1 MPWKIR
7 SGTWLISLICDC
19 AGILVLILWGDEN
32 STRWEKRFPMDE
44 GSATIKSKYLKKKAL
59 QKATTNKPKPTK
71 QKAICHPHET
81 PSKTLFTPILPL
93 SPYHGRNKRQIS
105 CRTER
110 EPDLMLWGEEILI
123 KKWHLRSRRE
133 EKAMGNGGKRIKAVE
148 QRQLLATFSSL
159 QSGLCGPWWCFSTWE
174 WKASPT
180 SGRCHQLRSSGQLR
194 RTNQCRIYPW
204 QGQSGKKEI
213 WIFSLHGCFLD

>member
-1 MPWKIR
+1 MRTAP
-7 SGTWLISLICDC
+7 G
-19 AGILVLILWGDEN
+19 
-32 STRWEKRFPMDE
+32 EKRDFLWMRAVRQINP
-44 GSATIKSKYLKKKAL
+44 IILKKKTL
-59 QKATTNKPKPTK
+59 QKAPTNKPKPTK
-71 QKAICHPHET
+71 QKAIYHSHET
-81 PSKTLFTPILPL
+81 PSKTLFTPILLL

-123 KKWHLRSRRE
+123 KKWHLRSRRQRE
-133 EKAMGNGGKRIKAVE
+133 ENAMGNGGERIKAVE
-148 QRQLLATFSSL
+148 QRQLLAKFSSL
-159 QSGLCGPWWCFSTWE
+159 QSGLCGLWWCFSTWE

-213 WIFSLHGCFLD
+213 WIFFLTWMFSELMSFSSGRFLLRSFRDHYEEINTDFT